1 MTVLLNRLLQ
11 YRIVRF
17 ILTGGMA
24 TAIHIAVA
32 FLFLHFIQ
40 DNVLYA
46 NICGFTIAF
55 FFSYFAQT
63 LIVFQR
69 KVNWGNAIRFFAV
82 QFASLLAAQ
91 GISELFSSVNS
102 YARVLIVVVIL
113 PIITYV
119 VHKVWTFS
127 EHQNSPINKQP
138 PE

>member
-1 MTVLLNRLLQ
+1 MTDLLNRLLQ

-46 NICGFTIAF
+46 NVCGFTIAF

-63 LIVFQR
+63 LIVFKN
-69 KVNWGNAIRFFAV
+69 KVNWGNAVRFFTV
-82 QFASLLAAQ
+82 QFASLMVAQ
-91 GISELFSSVNS
+91 SISALFSDVNS
-102 YARVLIVVVIL
+102 YIRVLIVVVIL
-113 PIITYV
+113 PIITYL
-119 VHKVWTFS
+119 VHKIWTFS
-127 EHQNSPINKQP
+127 EPNDTATKK
-138 PE
+138 

>member
-1 MTVLLNRLLQ
+1 MTALLDRLLQ
-11 YRIVRF
+11 YRIIRF

-32 FLFLHFIQ
+32 FLFLRFAQ

-63 LIVFQR
+63 LLVFKH
-69 KVNWGNAIRFFAV
+69 KVNWNNAIKFFAV
-82 QFASLLAAQ
+82 QFASLMAAQ
-91 GISELFSSVNS
+91 GISEIFSDVNS

-113 PIITYV
+113 PVITYI

-127 EHQNSPINKQP
+127 EPNNATINK
-138 PE
+138 